1 MEEIKI
7 LSLEKKPRSK
17 KYKVITSTDT
27 FTFNEDTIIK
37 YMIFKD
43 KVFEQKEWNKV
54 LEDAITDEYF
64 NKVLNYLGS
73 SYKSV
78 YEIKKYLYD
87 KSKKNNV
94 KIKEKQ
100 IEDIISR
107 VSSLGYL
114 NDEML
119 SKNVCDYYYRSNKGP
134 LYIKA
139 KLSEKKVDEKTIDLA
154 LMSYSNEMEEEAITR
169 LLTKEKNDKYPLKKY
184 KLMLTNKLIQNG
196 FSKNVIER
204 VLNSWAFEDKSDDLI
219 VKDYD
224 KIIRKIDKKELTNY
238 ERKQYIIN
246 SLLNKGYD
254 YHTINDYLK
263 NIE

>member
-17 KYKVITSTDT
+17 KYKVVTLTDS
-27 FTFNEDTIIK
+27 FTFSEDTIIK

-43 KVFEQKEWNKV
+43 KVFEQKEWNKI

-73 SYKSV
+73 SYKSI
-78 YEIKKYLYD
+78 YEIRKYLHD
-87 KSKKNNV
+87 KSKKNN
-94 KIKEKQ
+94 IKLNEKQ
-100 IEDIISR
+100 IEDIIHR
-107 VSSLGYL
+107 VRSLGYL

-119 SKNVCDYYYRSNKGP
+119 AKNICDYYFRSNKGP
-134 LYIKA
+134 LFIKA
-139 KLSEKKVDEKTIDLA
+139 KLSEKKVDEQTIDLA
-154 LMSYSNEMEEEAITR
+154 LLSYTEEMQEEAITR
-169 LLTKEKNDKYPLKKY
+169 VLTKEKNEKYPLKKY
-184 KLMLTNKLIQNG
+184 KLMLTSKLIQNG
-196 FSKNVIER
+196 FSKHVIER
-204 VLNSWAFEDKSDDLI
+204 VLSSWTFEDKSEDLI

-224 KIIRKIDKKELTNY
+224 KIIRKMEKKEFTNY
-238 ERKQYIIN
+238 ERKQYVIN

-254 YHTINDYLK
+254 YQTINEYLK